1 LTEQPHGLWRTR
13 ELDAKDAARE
23 ADWAEA
29 EAAYALD
36 YAEWAVNNA
45 QLTMLDAIDARAY
58 ADELARRPAP
68 NHALH
73 GRHDAS
79 PSGISSRAGLV
90 EVGTGTRGDDRLRRT
105 THHRRTNRH
114 QGVQPKDFHT

>member
-58 ADELARRPAP
+58 ADELAKAASAQPRPP
-68 NHALH
+68 
-73 GRHDAS
+73 RQ
-79 PSGISSRAGLV
+79 
-90 EVGTGTRGDDRLRRT
+90 T
-105 THHRRTNRH
+105 
-114 QGVQPKDFHT
+114 